1 MLAAPVAAPGG
12 LLSRYHVGCDSF
24 PHHFPPA
31 GCDFV
36 SAADLLMASALGLL
50 GGCVGGMLGLGG
62 GIIIIPLLT
71 LIRGPDQHF
80 YQASLM
86 IIYVVV
92 ALAALRK
99 HLRKDAV
106 RLDILRGLAPA
117 SVVTM
122 LLGVWLGNKMDEA
135 LLRRIFAVFLLY
147 VIVMDAARLAREWS
161 DGRHGRVAPIPRG
174 ETQRVPLMRGLSV
187 GTAMGFVGGF
197 LGVGGGTIAVPLQQ
211 LICRINLRQSIA
223 TSTAV
228 ILVTGTIG
236 AMAKNLTLAEAT
248 DGARTMEDSLLLAA
262 SLAPGAIVGG
272 LLGSHLAHRLP
283 MFWVRLCF
291 VCLLTFSAAQMS
303 GLLD

>member
-1 MLAAPVAAPGG
+1 MT
-12 LLSRYHVGCDSF
+12 
-24 PHHFPPA
+24 A
-31 GCDFV
+31 G
-36 SAADLLMASALGLL
+36 DLLIASALGLL

-86 IIYVVV
+86 IIYIVV

-106 RLDILRGLAPA
+106 RRDVLRGLVPA
-117 SVVTM
+117 SVLTM
-122 LLGVWLGNKMDEA
+122 LLGVWIGNQMDES
-135 LLRRIFAVFLLY
+135 LLRRLFAIFLLY
-147 VIVMDAARLAREWS
+147 VIAADVARLAREWS
-161 DGRHGRVAPIPRG
+161 DARNGRPAEATAMRQRVALGRS
-174 ETQRVPLMRGLSV
+174 LFV

-197 LGVGGGTIAVPLQQ
+197 LGVGGGTVAVPLQQ
-211 LICRINLRQSIA
+211 LVCRINLRQSIA

-236 AMAKNLTLAEAT
+236 AIAKNLTLAQAT
-248 DGARTMEDSLLLAA
+248 GGARTIEDSLLLAA

-272 LLGSHLAHRLP
+272 LLGSQLTHRLP
-283 MFWVRLCF
+283 MFWVRLFF
-291 VCLLTFSAAQMS
+291 VCLLTFSAVQMS

>member
-1 MLAAPVAAPGG
+1 M
-12 LLSRYHVGCDSF
+12 
-24 PHHFPPA
+24 
-31 GCDFV
+31 
-36 SAADLLMASALGLL
+36 SAADFIVASLLGLL
-50 GGCVGGMLGLGG
+50 GGCVGGLLGLGG

-106 RLDILRGLAPA
+106 RLDVLCGLVPA
-117 SVVTM
+117 SVITM
-122 LLGVWLGNKMDEA
+122 LLGVWAGNQVDET

-147 VIVMDAARLAREWS
+147 VIAADLARLAREWS
-161 DGRHGRVAPIPRG
+161 DAHNGMAGARPAGDGHP
-174 ETQRVPLMRGLSV
+174 VPLGRSLFV

-197 LGVGGGTIAVPLQQ
+197 LGVGGGTVAVPLQQ
-211 LICRINLRQSIA
+211 LVCRINLRQSIA
-223 TSTAV
+223 TSTAA

-236 AMAKNLTLAEAT
+236 AIAKNLTLSEAT
-248 DGARTMEDSLLLAA
+248 EGARTFADSLLLAV
-262 SLAPGAIVGG
+262 SLAPGAVAGG
-272 LLGSHLAHRLP
+272 LIGSHLAHRLP

-291 VCLLTFSAAQMS
+291 VCLLTFSALQMS

>member
-1 MLAAPVAAPGG
+1 VRGRHA
-12 LLSRYHVGCDSF
+12 R
-24 PHHFPPA
+24 A
-31 GCDFV
+31 GR
-36 SAADLLMASALGLL
+36 
-50 GGCVGGMLGLGG
+50 

-86 IIYVVV
+86 IIYVAV

-106 RLDILRGLAPA
+106 RLDVLRGLVPA

-122 LLGVWLGNKMDEA
+122 LLGVWLGNQVDEF

-147 VIVMDAARLAREWS
+147 VIVTDSARLVQEWG
-161 DGRHGRVAPIPRG
+161 DGRNGRTAEPPYG
-174 ETQRVPLMRGLSV
+174 ETRQVPLARSLGV

-211 LICRINLRQSIA
+211 LVCRINLRQSIA

-236 AMAKNLTLAEAT
+236 AIAKNLTLVEAT
-248 DGARTMEDSLLLAA
+248 DGARTVRDSLLLAA
-262 SLAPGAIVGG
+262 SLAPGAVVGG
-272 LLGSHLAHRLP
+272 VLGANLMHRLP
-283 MFWVRLCF
+283 MFWVRLVF
-291 VCLLTFSAAQMS
+291 VFLLTFSAVQMS